1 MSCIQLLAHIFDWAT
16 LSNSTIE
23 NRDHQAPVLLLWNSA
38 YYKTVAVKIGPV
50 NTMQLY
56 VNNYRV
62 GDKKSLQNGNAQNG
76 NDDGDEHEPDL
87 AKIAKISNIEWVRVE
102 KDFVRVDI
110 TSYPGRSLINKFELF
125 LADIAVI

>member
-1 MSCIQLLAHIFDWAT
+1 MSCIQLLSHVFDWTT

-50 NTMQLY
+50 NAMQLY
-56 VNNYRV
+56 VNNYTVGQKKRV
-62 GDKKSLQNGNAQNG
+62 QNGDADNG
-76 NDDGDEHEPDL
+76 NEDGDENETDL
-87 AKIAKISNIEWVRVE
+87 AKVAKISNIDWVRVE
-102 KDFVRVDI
+102 NDFMRVDI
-110 TSYPGRSLINKFELF
+110 NSYPGRSLIKKFELF